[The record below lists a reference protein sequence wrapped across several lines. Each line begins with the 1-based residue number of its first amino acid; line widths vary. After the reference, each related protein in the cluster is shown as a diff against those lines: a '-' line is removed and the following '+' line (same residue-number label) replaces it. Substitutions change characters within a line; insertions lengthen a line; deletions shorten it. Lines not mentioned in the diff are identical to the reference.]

1 MVAHMEK
8 MIPINLNMTQ
18 PIIETRQAV
27 ITDVAAIAG
36 FNIALCRETE
46 GRELD
51 AVTVS
56 EGVRRF
62 VSEPARGRYFV
73 VLLDGEVVGQ
83 TAHTFEWSD
92 WRNGEIWWIQS
103 VYVHP
108 QHRGRGVFR
117 ALFAHI
123 RQLGETHADCCGI
136 RLYMERDNDSAR
148 QSYHRLGFSETGYE
162 VFELLFSA
170 HESLTSRTSHAV

>member
-1 MVAHMEK
+1 MK
-8 MIPINLNMTQ
+8 PS
-18 PIIETRQAV
+18 P
-27 ITDVAAIAG
+27 D

-51 AVTVS
+51 SSTVS

-62 VSEPARGRYFV
+62 ISEPARGRYFV
-73 VLLDGEVVGQ
+73 ALIDGEVVGQ

-108 QHRGRGVFR
+108 LHRGFGVFR
-117 ALFAHI
+117 ALFSHV
-123 RQLGETHADCCGI
+123 RELGEADADCCGI
-136 RLYMERDNDSAR
+136 RLYMERENDTAR
-148 QSYHRLGFSETGYE
+148 ESYRRLGFSETGYE

-170 HESLTSRTSHAV
+170 LRPPQ

>member
-1 MVAHMEK
+1 
-8 MIPINLNMTQ
+8 MTR
-18 PIIETRQAV
+18 PIIEIRQAFAA
-27 ITDVAAIAG
+27 DVATIAD

-51 AVTVS
+51 PATVR

-73 VLLDGEVVGQ
+73 ALIGGEVVGQ

-108 QHRGRGVFR
+108 LHRGHGVFR

-123 RQLGETHADCCGI
+123 KELGGIDNECCGI
-136 RLYMERDNDSAR
+136 RLYMERENDNAR
-148 QSYHRLGFSETGYE
+148 QSYRRLGLSETGYE

-170 HESLTSRTSHAV
+170 PE

>member
-1 MVAHMEK
+1 MPV
-8 MIPINLNMTQ
+8 
-18 PIIETRQAV
+18 IEIRQAARA
-27 ITDVAAIAG
+27 DVDIIAE

-51 AVTVS
+51 RATVR

-73 VLLDGEVVGQ
+73 ATLDGKVVGQ

-103 VYVHP
+103 VYVDS
-108 QHRGRGVFR
+108 QHRSQGVFR
-117 ALFAHI
+117 ALFTHI
-123 RQLGETHADCCGI
+123 KRLAEEDADCCGI
-136 RLYMERDNDSAR
+136 RLYMERDNESAR
-148 QSYHRLGFSETGYE
+148 QSYQRLGFSEAGYE
-162 VFELLFSA
+162 VFEFLFGARDSIA
-170 HESLTSRTSHAV
+170 T

>member
-1 MVAHMEK
+1 MAK
-8 MIPINLNMTQ
+8 
-18 PIIETRQAV
+18 PIIEIRHAV
-27 ITDVAAIAG
+27 ADDVEAIAG

-51 AVTVS
+51 PVTVS

-73 VLLDGEVVGQ
+73 AVIDGSVVGQ
-83 TAHTFEWSD
+83 SAHTFEWSD

-108 QHRGRGVFR
+108 THRGRGVFR

-123 RQLGETHADCCGI
+123 RELGKADADCCGI
-136 RLYMERDNDSAR
+136 RLYMERENEGAR
-148 QSYHRLGFSETGYE
+148 QSYQRLGFSGTGYE
-162 VFELLFSA
+162 VLEFLFP
-170 HESLTSRTSHAV
+170 EF

>member
-1 MVAHMEK
+1 MTNE
-8 MIPINLNMTQ
+8 MISIRPANSAD
-18 PIIETRQAV
+18 IES
-27 ITDVAAIAG
+27 IAD

-51 AVTVS
+51 RATVLA
-56 EGVRRF
+56 GVRRF
-62 VSEPARGRYFV
+62 VSEPSRGRYFV
-73 VLLDGEVVGQ
+73 ATIDGEVVGQ

-108 QHRGRGVFR
+108 LHRSSGVFR
-117 ALFAHI
+117 TLFTHI
-123 RQLGETHADCCGI
+123 KQLAEADADCCGI

-148 QSYHRLGFSETGYE
+148 SSYQRIGFRETGYE
-162 VFELLFSA
+162 VFELLF
-170 HESLTSRTSHAV
+170 R